1 MKGIRQAT
9 ITLFVTLLF
18 LLLVSLSVIAQSPTI
33 VINEVMYNPVG
44 SEPDGEWVELYVAS
58 APGDMAGWT
67 LQDTAATTYTF
78 LSLLPN
84 VGDYIIVHTG
94 TGTDTTVGNIHNLY
108 WGRGTGVWNNPGDE
122 ILLSDA
128 SGIGVDYVAYGNA
141 TGTISGSLAWGG
153 TNPSTSEEGYSIALK
168 DNGVDTDTGDDWE
181 QAGTFATRGSA
192 SMGMDNTAPSEVWVD
207 DDYSASNSGGH
218 TWGVDAFSVIQ
229 DGIIAVANAGTVN
242 IANGV
247 YTEALSIS
255 TKSVTLTG
263 ESETGVMV
271 DTSVAT
277 DYGLYATGNLT
288 TTIRNLTLKNAPS
301 YGIKIEGNNARAII
315 ENVTTQHNGRSG
327 IDLNGLAA
335 VTVTNVT
342 VLNNGVSSIGGVGL
356 ALTDSSNATING
368 LTTNGNAWGGVAVYV
383 DGTWYPPPGSDNV
396 IFTGTNTFSE
406 AVALT
411 LEATLP
417 VTLSTIT
424 DLTLPAE
431 LLYSVQMLGRETVRI
446 DYTIDLTNALTTSV
460 AGNTA
465 SGTQAAYIRALMPT
479 NYQIAQGNAKLS
491 TGDFYVGTGMS
502 IQTAETAATD
512 GDTIHVLDGT
522 FVEQVNINKSVRL
535 LGNGA
540 GNTIIQSPD
549 TVATCFHT
557 SYDAHPIICIN
568 NTDDALIDGITVDG
582 AGKGNANYKFMGV
595 AFRNAGGTIQNS
607 VIQRIENTPFSGV
620 QHGVGLYSYNDDGVT
635 RAITVTNNTF
645 TDFQKNA
652 MALAASVTT
661 TLNISVT
668 GNQISGKGA
677 TLVTAQNGIQTYGDL
692 ISGVISGNTVSGIGY
707 DGGYWVASSILNIYS
722 ELTIENN
729 TITHAQ
735 MGIYNWDGSASI
747 SSNTVSVEKI
757 GDYSYGIVA
766 TDPPDAPPSPFD
778 AVLSSVSGGN
788 VTTPRMQM
796 LETTADFTPTID
808 VTITG
813 NTLFASGVDTYTFGL
828 EADAGYGVN
837 YLNLTVNNN
846 QISGFDEGLVL
857 YETEAYTEPGFAVVA
872 VTNNTLTNN
881 NVGIDSYGNTGETTI
896 TGNTLTANTDGL
908 VITGTTAL
916 TLTDNLIYANSNN
929 GVTVSD
935 GLSAAGVTA
944 TGNQICDNGA
954 LGIENQYYTATL
966 TATGNWWGAVD
977 GPGPVAAGHGDEVS
991 TGVDYSAFITTA
1003 PTTGPC
1009 QTADVTI
1016 TKVTEPATGETGF
1029 TFGGDLGAFSLDDG
1043 GSQLFQLTPGSYT
1056 VTETAKSGWELTGVS
1071 CTTTNNP
1078 LADGVSLSLARG
1090 DDVTCTFTNDPLP
1103 AITVSKT
1110 AVAQTLPEPGG
1121 TMTFT
1126 VRITN
1131 TTAESVTLSG
1141 LTDDV
1146 YGDLNGQGTCATGT
1160 TIAGFG
1166 TTECTFSGTV
1176 SGNAGDTLTDTVS
1189 ATVTD
1194 GENNTATATDSASV
1208 TLTDVLPTI
1217 SVTKSVTPTVLP
1229 VGGGVVTVTVSVENT
1244 SVEPVY
1250 LVSLYDDNLYRTLDG
1265 NLDGVGSC
1273 AVGVWIAMDGSY
1285 DCTFTQT
1292 VSGSAGDVRNDKI
1305 TASAIDDENNI
1316 VTADSTAG
1324 ATVNTPPA
1332 FTSTP
1337 PLTATVGVP
1346 YSYTVTVTDADGN
1359 SIAITA
1365 PTLPAWLTFTD
1376 NGDGT
1381 ATLSG
1386 TPADGD
1392 VGVGSVTLS
1401 ATDGM
1406 DATLQQFDITTSPA
1420 NILIYLPLVM
1430 K

>member
-1 MKGIRQAT
+1 MRFSRFFFA
-9 ITLFVTLLF
+9 LFLVMVGLFLLPVTLL
-18 LLLVSLSVIAQSPTI
+18 AQSPSTTV
-33 VINEVMYNPVG
+33 VINEVMY
-44 SEPDGEWVELYVAS
+44 DATDEWVELYVVS
-58 APGDMAGWT
+58 APGDMSGWT
-67 LQDTAATTYTF
+67 LTDQDTHTYTF
-78 LSLLPN
+78 PSLTPN
-84 VGDYIIVHTG
+84 AGDYIVVHTG
-94 TGTDTTVGNIHNLY
+94 TGTDTTTGNVHQLY
-108 WGRGTGVWNNPGDE
+108 WGLSSGVWNTGGDDVLLTDGTNPVDYMAYG
-122 ILLSDA
+122 SG
-128 SGIGVDYVAYGNA
+128 SGIDAPPGGV
-141 TGTISGSLAWGG
+141 TWGG
-153 TNPSTSEEGYSIALK
+153 TNPVGATDYSVALK
-168 DNGVDTDTGDDWE
+168 NNGVDTDTGDDWE
-181 QAGTFATRGSA
+181 KSGTAATRGPA
-192 SMGMDNTAPSEVWVD
+192 SPGMDNTAPTEVWVD
-207 DDYSASNSGGH
+207 DDYSAGNSGSH

-229 DGIIAVANAGTVN
+229 DGIIAVADAGTVH
-242 IANGV
+242 IANGI
-247 YTEALSIS
+247 YTETLSIS
-255 TKSVTLTG
+255 TKSITLTG
-263 ESETGVMV
+263 ESEAGVTV
-271 DTSVAT
+271 DTSLSPL
-277 DYGLYATGNLT
+277 YGLHATGDLT
-288 TTIRNLTLKNAPS
+288 TTIRSLTLVGPPS
-301 YGIKIEGNNARAII
+301 AANGYGIKIAGENARATI
-315 ENVTTQHNGRSG
+315 ENVTVTDSGRSG

-342 VLNNGVSSIGGVGL
+342 ALNNGGVGL
-356 ALTDSSNATING
+356 ALTDSSNATVSG
-368 LTTNGNAWGGVAVYV
+368 LTTDGNAWGGAAVYV
-383 DGTWYPPPGSDNV
+383 AGTWYTPGSDNV

-406 AVALT
+406 PVALT
-411 LEATLP
+411 LEATFP
-417 VTLSTIT
+417 VTLSAIT
-424 DLTLPAE
+424 NFTLPAE
-431 LLYSVQMLGRETVRI
+431 VSHSVQGLGFESYRI
-446 DYTIDLTNALTTSV
+446 DYTVNLTNALTVGV
-460 AGNTA
+460 AGAPLTYVRELA
-465 SGTQAAYIRALMPT
+465 
-479 NYQIAQGNAKLS
+479 
-491 TGDFYVGTGMS
+491 TGDFYVAAGMS
-502 IQTAETAATD
+502 IQTAEIAAAD

-522 FVEQVNINKSVRL
+522 FVEQVNINKNVRL

-568 NTDDALIDGITVDG
+568 NTDDALIDGITIDG

-607 VIQRIENTPFSGV
+607 AIQRIEDTPFSGA

-652 MALAASVTT
+652 IALAASVTT

-668 GNQISGKGA
+668 GNTITGKGA
-677 TLVTAQNGIQTYGDL
+677 TPVTAQNGIQTYGDL

-757 GDYSYGIVA
+757 GDYSYGIIA

-778 AVLSSVSGGN
+778 TVLSSVSGGN

-813 NTLFASGVDTYTFGL
+813 NTLSASGVDTYTFGL

-837 YLNLTVNNN
+837 YLNLTVDNN

-977 GPGPVAAGHGDEVS
+977 GPGPIAAGHGDEVS
-991 TGVDYSAFITTA
+991 AGVDYSAFITTA

-1016 TKVTEPATGETGF
+1016 AKVTDPATGETGF

-1056 VTETAKSGWELTGVS
+1056 VTETAKSGWELTGVF
-1071 CTTTNNP
+1071 CTADSNP

-1110 AVAQTLPEPGG
+1110 AAAQTLPEPGG

-1146 YGDLNGQGTCATGT
+1146 YGDLNGQGTCVTGT

-1273 AVGVWIAMDGSY
+1273 AVGVWIAVNGSY
-1285 DCTFTQT
+1285 GCTFTQT

-1365 PTLPAWLTFTD
+1365 PTLPAWLIFTD

-1420 NILIYLPLVM
+1420 PAPPIYIFLPLVM